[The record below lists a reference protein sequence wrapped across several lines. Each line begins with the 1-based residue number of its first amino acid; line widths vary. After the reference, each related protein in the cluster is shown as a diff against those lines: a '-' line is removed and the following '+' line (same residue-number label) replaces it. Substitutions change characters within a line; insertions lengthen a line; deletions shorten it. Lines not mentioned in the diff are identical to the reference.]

1 MTIPLWLL
9 ASLVAGVLILGVILG
24 LHIADREQVE
34 REQPLPSRLVGPQL
48 ATEETEGLTDDELRR
63 RGFL

>member
-1 MTIPLWLL
+1 MTLSLWL
-9 ASLVAGVLILGVILG
+9 VACLIAIALILGVILG

-48 ATEETEGLTDDELRR
+48 ATEESEAMTDEQLRK
-63 RGFL
+63 GGWL

>member
-1 MTIPLWLL
+1 MTIPLWL
-9 ASLVAGVLILGVILG
+9 VACAIAAALILGVILG

-48 ATEETEGLTDDELRR
+48 ATEEHEAVTDDELRR

>member
-34 REQPLPSRLVGPQL
+34 REQPLPSRVIGPQL
-48 ATEETEGLTDDELRR
+48 ATEEHEAVTDDELRR